1 MNVYLILS
9 SILLLTN
16 LKQKCSS
23 QLAEQI
29 SNTRKSGLHFEKR
42 REKRGWAWAYEQ
54 ACNQSH
60 HYDSDMP
67 DAGRDC
73 VRSDSAIAGYLL
85 PAQATADM
93 MMSRSPILLEKTG
106 CVNACTVLACK
117 KTQLDTSQT
126 VCHP

>member
-1 MNVYLILS
+1 
-9 SILLLTN
+9 
-16 LKQKCSS
+16 LKK
-23 QLAEQI
+23 EVKKGVGHGH
-29 SNTRKSGLHFEKR
+29 NTSEHATKVITMTLH
-42 REKRGWAWAYEQ
+42 
-54 ACNQSH
+54 
-60 HYDSDMP
+60 MP

-73 VRSDSAIAGYLL
+73 VRSDPAIAGYLL

-106 CVNACTVLACK
+106 CFKACTVLACK

>member
-1 MNVYLILS
+1 VKKEGKKEFGMGI
-9 SILLLTN
+9 
-16 LKQKCSS
+16 
-23 QLAEQI
+23 
-29 SNTRKSGLHFEKR
+29 
-42 REKRGWAWAYEQ
+42 YEQ